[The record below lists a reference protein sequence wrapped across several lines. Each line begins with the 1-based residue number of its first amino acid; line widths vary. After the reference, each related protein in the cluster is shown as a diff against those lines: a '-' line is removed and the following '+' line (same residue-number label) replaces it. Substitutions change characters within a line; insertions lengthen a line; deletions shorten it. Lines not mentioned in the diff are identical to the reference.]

1 MNKRIKSL
9 VFLML
14 VAVLSMVCVMSS
26 SALDIPKE
34 IASATTKSIVAP
46 EIQITGGGMNI
57 KPGETLQLTAK
68 LVGATGNPQIKWT
81 SSEPQYATVDEN
93 GKVKALKVGRT
104 VITATA
110 KVNGKNV
117 SGKYAVNVVARE
129 NLLRNYLTE
138 HQVLSYM
145 YSTVDDYYYTDD
157 KNAWQDAFGF
167 ARIYDLVSPYFVLE
181 YDYIR
186 VFFPYDG
193 QDFMVQL
200 WKGQYGYVFYGGEI
214 GIYHKNHSDKAPGM
228 MTFFKCADEKYWPYM
243 TMSVYHQELNGE
255 YVREFTR
262 EYDKYWW
269 CTGFKNGHLRVV
281 EPADELRIVARLTM
295 NDKEMATLFA
305 DGLED
310 CGFKRAETIEDVE
323 LDGFYHKGK
332 DVYFTWQN
340 ISEAENTMP
349 LKLTVT
355 AMALFNVYGFFAAMF
370 LLPIA
375 IPPMLLVMLVL

>member
-1 MNKRIKSL
+1 MNKRVKGL

-14 VAVLSMVCVMSS
+14 VVVLSFACIMSCG
-26 SALDIPKE
+26 AVDIPKE
-34 IASATTKSIVAP
+34 VKSATTARIVTP
-46 EIQITGGGMNI
+46 ELQISGGGMNI
-57 KPGETLQLTAK
+57 GKGETLQLTAK
-68 LVGATGNPQIKWT
+68 ITGTSEKPTITWD
-81 SSEPQYATVDEN
+81 SSEKDIATVDAN
-93 GKVKALKVGRT
+93 GLVKGLKVGRT

-110 KVNGKNV
+110 KVKGRLV
-117 SGKYAVNVVARE
+117 SGKYAVNVVANS
-129 NLLRNYLTE
+129 NLIRTFLTKN
-138 HQVLSYM
+138 QVLSYM
-145 YSTVDDYYYTDD
+145 YSYVDDYYYTDD
-157 KNAWQDAFGF
+157 KNCWQDNFGF
-167 ARIYDLVSPYFVLE
+167 ARIYDIVSPYFVLE

-214 GIYHKNHSDKAPGM
+214 GIYHKDHSDKAPGM
-228 MTFFKCADEKYWPYM
+228 LTFFKCAEEKYWPYM
-243 TMSVYHQELNGE
+243 TMSVYHEELNGE

-281 EPADELRIVARLTM
+281 EPADELRIIARVTM

-310 CGFKRAETIEDVE
+310 CGFKRAGTVDDME
-323 LDGFYHKGK
+323 LDSFYHKGK
-332 DVYFTWQN
+332 DVYFVWQN

-349 LKLTVT
+349 LKLTV
-355 AMALFNVYGFFAAMF
+355 AALALFNVYGFFLAMF
-370 LLPIA
+370 FVPLMV
-375 IPPMLLVMLVL
+375 PPMLLVMLIL

>member
-1 MNKRIKSL
+1 MNRKIKSL
-9 VFLML
+9 VFFML
-14 VAVLSMVCVMSS
+14 VAVLTLTCVMSCGAVS
-26 SALDIPKE
+26 LPKE
-34 IASATTKSIVAP
+34 VAAATSTRILTP
-46 EIQITGGGMNI
+46 ELQISGSGMNI
-57 KPGETLQLTAK
+57 GKGETLQLTAK
-68 LVGATGNPQIKWT
+68 ITGTNESPEIKWT
-81 SSEPQYATVDEN
+81 SSEPDYATVDQT
-93 GKVKALKVGRT
+93 GKVKGKKVGRT

-110 KVNGKNV
+110 KVNGKTV
-117 SGKYAVNVVARE
+117 SGKYAVNVVAGS
-129 NLLRNYLTE
+129 NLIRTYLTE
-138 HQVLSYM
+138 HQILSYM
-145 YSTVDDYYYTDD
+145 YSYVDDYYYTDD
-157 KNAWQDAFGF
+157 KNCWQDNFGF
-167 ARIYDLVSPYFVLE
+167 ARIYDIVSPYFVLE

-214 GIYHKNHSDKAPGM
+214 GIYHKDHSDKEPGM
-228 MTFFKCADEKYWPYM
+228 LTFFKCADEKYWPYM
-243 TMSVYHQELNGE
+243 TMNVYHQELNGE

-281 EPADELRIVARLTM
+281 EPADELRIIARLSM

-310 CGFKRAETIEDVE
+310 CGFKRAETIEDME
-323 LDGFYHKGK
+323 LDSFYQKGK
-332 DVYFTWQN
+332 DVYFAWQN

-349 LKLTVT
+349 LKLTV
-355 AMALFNVYGFFAAMF
+355 AALALFNVYGFFLAMF
-370 LLPIA
+370 FVPLM

>member
-1 MNKRIKSL
+1 MNKRIKGL
-9 VFLML
+9 LFLML
-14 VAVLSMVCVMSS
+14 VAVLAFTCVMSS
-26 SALDIPKE
+26 AAVDLPKE
-34 IASATTKSIVAP
+34 ISSATTPRIVNP
-46 EIQITGGGMNI
+46 ELQISGGGMNI
-57 KPGETLQLTAK
+57 KPGESLQLTAK
-68 LVGATGNPQIKWT
+68 LVGASGNPEIKWT
-81 SSEPQYATVDEN
+81 SSEPDYATVDNN
-93 GKVKALKVGRT
+93 GKVTGKKVGRT

-110 KVNGKNV
+110 KVNGKTV
-117 SGKYAVNVVARE
+117 SGKYAVNIVARE
-129 NLLRNYLTE
+129 NALRSYLTE

-145 YSTVDDYYYTDD
+145 YSPVDDYYYTDD
-157 KNAWQDAFGF
+157 KNCWQDAFGF
-167 ARIYDLVSPYFVLE
+167 ARIYDIVSPYFVLE

-214 GIYHKNHSDKAPGM
+214 GIYHKDHSDKAPGM

-262 EYDKYWW
+262 DYDKYWW

-281 EPADELRIVARLTM
+281 EPADELRIIARLTM

-310 CGFKRAETIEDVE
+310 CGFKRAETVEDMT
-323 LDGFYHKGK
+323 LDSFYHKGK
-332 DVYFTWQN
+332 DVYFVWQD

-349 LKLTVT
+349 LKLTVA